1 MKENN
6 LADTEQIDQLRYNLL
21 EDIMV
26 TFRSEVE

>member
-1 MKENN
+1 MQENK

-21 EDIMV
+21 EDIMI